1 MQCIPRTEAASY
13 AVNGKNEHKKRNNYH
28 AAEHL
33 EDSVQL
39 YEDMYRRQQERPRLR
54 ASVRRRLSECSAFR
68 AQKRHSTRSMAKEG
82 RKSGNY
88 YRAA

>member
-1 MQCIPRTEAASY
+1 MTSYTVNNEAG
-13 AVNGKNEHKKRNNYH
+13 VKKSGTFIVT
-28 AAEHL
+28 AEHL

-54 ASVRRRLSECSAFR
+54 ASVRSRLSECSAFR